1 MKRTRAKDEKEV
13 IQLTPETP
21 TPIHFGLSNGSN
33 TAAYEASGSSGTAR
47 QEGVAVSLVYIGE
60 IECAPPPAAVQRST
74 PPPNYF
80 KTFKLFQNFRAF
92 RAFDIFLTLVTLSW
106 RGSAILYWG

>member
-1 MKRTRAKDEKEV
+1 MATGMVTD
-13 IQLTPETP
+13 
-21 TPIHFGLSNGSN
+21 SNFQFLWLEGRGQSGQRSAH

-74 PPPNYF
+74 PPQ
-80 KTFKLFQNFRAF
+80 LLQN
-92 RAFDIFLTLVTLSW
+92 I
-106 RGSAILYWG
+106 

>member
-1 MKRTRAKDEKEV
+1 MILININKF
-13 IQLTPETP
+13 I
-21 TPIHFGLSNGSN
+21 IHFGLSNGSN

-74 PPPNYF
+74 PPQ
-80 KTFKLFQNFRAF
+80 LLQN
-92 RAFDIFLTLVTLSW
+92 I
-106 RGSAILYWG
+106 